1 MQCDLL
7 IKGGR
12 IYDGH
17 GGQPYDGDIAILDG
31 KILKIGTFEGEA
43 TRVLNAEG
51 LIVTPGFVDLH
62 THYDGQISWDDKLE
76 PSVYHGVT
84 TVVLGNCGVGFAP
97 VHAAD
102 QERLISLMEGVEDI
116 PGTAL
121 HEGISWD
128 WERFPE
134 YMDAIEKL
142 PHTLDFA
149 VYVPHDPLRVYV
161 MRERGI
167 ANADSTEADRTEMA
181 ALLREALSA
190 GAIGFASPL
199 LR

>member
-84 TVVLGNCGVGFAP
+84 SVTTTSGLPTTFGLP
-97 VHAAD
+97 T
-102 QERLISLMEGVEDI
+102 I
-116 PGTAL
+116 
-121 HEGISWD
+121 
-128 WERFPE
+128 
-134 YMDAIEKL
+134 DAI
-142 PHTLDFA
+142 
-149 VYVPHDPLRVYV
+149 V
-161 MRERGI
+161 
-167 ANADSTEADRTEMA
+167 
-181 ALLREALSA
+181 
-190 GAIGFASPL
+190 
-199 LR
+199 